1 MVDWRSSF
9 AIGSFSKA
17 MSPCLVAIFSPYED
31 TTLTIVIVG
40 DIRPIRDTAPNA
52 DATAAKEAAGRVE
65 PLPNPSPSNSGPAE
79 LLHCQAGVPN
89 LLHVLDLVA
98 FELHHVDVV
107 GFCLFARRRA
117 GAALAGVGR
126 IEDAV
131 RRDALARLVD
141 TPRLQLVAAIRHEGE
156 EALHPVAVLVERLHV
171 REGLRLRREGR
182 VRVAVCLATLPALAR
197 LARLEEL
204 RCDIAH

>member
-1 MVDWRSSF
+1 MKYRLGLNE
-9 AIGSFSKA
+9 AAAGTLQNLPFS
-17 MSPCLVAIFSPYED
+17 
-31 TTLTIVIVG
+31 G
-40 DIRPIRDTAPNA
+40 TAPRA
-52 DATAAKEAAGRVE
+52 DTTAAKEAAGRVE

-107 GFCLFARRRA
+107 GFCLFARWRA

-131 RRDALARLVD
+131 RRDV
-141 TPRLQLVAAIRHEGE
+141 
-156 EALHPVAVLVERLHV
+156 
-171 REGLRLRREGR
+171 
-182 VRVAVCLATLPALAR
+182 
-197 LARLEEL
+197 
-204 RCDIAH
+204 